1 MVILKC
7 TSLAVA
13 NVHGRA
19 ECTCV
24 AAAEM
29 LVLCVFKVVNGPM
42 DVVKTIDHM
51 MSRLSPRLMEERD
64 HVTFKSPNI
73 SKSYKAML
81 HTVLLDKSSCE
92 DLPFKKKKREID
104 LP

>member
-1 MVILKC
+1 
-7 TSLAVA
+7 
-13 NVHGRA
+13 
-19 ECTCV
+19 
-24 AAAEM
+24 M

-73 SKSYKAML
+73 SKSSKAML
-81 HTVLLDKSSCE
+81 HAVLLDECSCE
-92 DLPFKKKKREID
+92 DLPFQKKK
-104 LP
+104 

>member
-1 MVILKC
+1 MVILKY

-13 NVHGRA
+13 NMYGRA
-19 ECTCV
+19 ECTSV

-29 LVLCVFKVVNGPM
+29 LVLYVFKVVNGPM

-51 MSRLSPRLMEERD
+51 MSRLSPHLMEERD

-73 SKSYKAML
+73 SKSCKAML
-81 HTVLLDKSSCE
+81 HSAI
-92 DLPFKKKKREID
+92 R
-104 LP
+104 